1 MAPVIIVDNE
11 YITLQYLPDK
21 KTIHHTIHQPIP
33 NQALKDALDAGTKA
47 LRENGGCK
55 WLSDDRKNGP
65 LSDELQAWGTN
76 HWIPLT
82 IAAGWKY
89 WANVVPEGLAAAGT
103 LVEPMRILFDLGLRM
118 MVFTHVDEA
127 MRWLDGLEC

>member
-1 MAPVIIVDNE
+1 MAPLLIVDNE
-11 YITLQYLPDK
+11 YITLQYLPDQ

-33 NQALKDALDAGTKA
+33 NQVLKDALDAGTKA
-47 LRENGGCK
+47 LQEHGGCK

-65 LSDELQAWGTN
+65 LSDDLQEWGTN

-89 WANVVPEGLAAAGT
+89 WANVVPEALAAAGT

-118 MVFTHVDEA
+118 MVFTSVEEA